1 MKPSAKRY
9 TRDTIISFSLYG
21 LILFAANTYLY
32 RNGTDGWLS
41 VLLAFTPM
49 LPILYFARALIIFS
63 RTWDELQKQIAF
75 EATVVALFIVGL
87 GTFSY
92 GFLEGVGF
100 PVLQT
105 IWIMPMLIAVQ
116 GASQFIIARRYA

>member
-1 MKPSAKRY
+1 MKLSAKRY
-9 TRDTIISFSLYG
+9 MRDTIVSFSLYG
-21 LILFAANTYLY
+21 LILFAVNTYLY
-32 RNGTDGWLS
+32 AYDADGWLP
-41 VLLAFTPM
+41 VALAFLPM
-49 LPILYFARALIIFS
+49 LPILYFARAIIIFS

-75 EATVVALFIVGL
+75 EATVVALFVVGL

-105 IWIMPMLIAVQ
+105 IWIMPLLIAVQ
-116 GASQFIIARRYA
+116 GLAQFIIARRYA